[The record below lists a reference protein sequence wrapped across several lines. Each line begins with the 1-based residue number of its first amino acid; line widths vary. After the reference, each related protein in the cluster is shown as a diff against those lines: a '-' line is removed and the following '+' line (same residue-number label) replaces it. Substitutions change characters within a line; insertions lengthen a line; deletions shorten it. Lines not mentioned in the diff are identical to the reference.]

1 MIEISERSCR
11 GVRLPCGYSRTWI
24 IENCSRKAA
33 FILLHNVNSEV
44 LFSGNVKSEWWHD
57 DCWNNLV
64 DAANAFEERTGLD
77 YYDLEAKMLFENPT
91 DAIRF
96 KLTFGGL

>member
-1 MIEISERSCR
+1 M
-11 GVRLPCGYSRTWI
+11 
-24 IENCSRKAA
+24 
-33 FILLHNVNSEV
+33 
-44 LFSGNVKSEWWHD
+44 
-57 DCWNNLV
+57 
-64 DAANAFEERTGLD
+64 DAANAFEEKTGLD